1 MVMSLSEYDNTMK
14 NGHFLLFEENDRIP
28 AGVYVIHAQADTDV
42 WDIQNTET
50 LESYFVTDNEV
61 RKYASKF

>member
-1 MVMSLSEYDNTMK
+1 MTMNLSEYDDAMK
-14 NGHFLLFEENDRIP
+14 NGHFLLFEKNDRIP
-28 AGVYVIHAQADTDV
+28 AGVYIIHSQADTDV

-50 LESYFVTDNEV
+50 LESYFVTDGEV